1 MNGLQLPSWIVPLA
15 GFAAAVW
22 AIAIWWMVAALPPSG
37 ASDAELDLIVAR
49 AEIDRLEI
57 DVDELGQQVA
67 ELHQERS
74 ELAIRLDALEQA
86 SPAGV
91 VAQML
96 QPNTPLAG
104 PEPSG
109 DDAATTDTD
118 PTPTPEPAE
127 SSSTPEPTATAT
139 AAATATP
146 TPVATAEPTAEPTA
160 VVEPAATATAVQYF
174 TDGRDRYNCKDFDS
188 WEEAQ
193 AAYEA
198 NLPGDPNKIDI
209 DRNGIACEAL
219 R

>member
-1 MNGLQLPSWIVPLA
+1 VTEEHQVNGLQLPSWIVPLA

-22 AIAIWWMVAALPPSG
+22 AIAMWWMVATMPSSG

-57 DVDELGQQVA
+57 DVDELAQQVA
-67 ELHQERS
+67 ALHQERS
-74 ELAIRLDALEQA
+74 ELSLRLDTLEQA
-86 SPAGV
+86 PVASVAVQTTQPISPVAG
-91 VAQML
+91 A
-96 QPNTPLAG
+96 PPAS
-104 PEPSG
+104 EPGEASTTDDG
-109 DDAATTDTD
+109 DDDEPPSAGAT
-118 PTPTPEPAE
+118 PAV
-127 SSSTPEPTATAT
+127 S
-139 AAATATP
+139 ATP
-146 TPVATAEPTAEPTA
+146 TPAPTAEPTA
-160 VVEPAATATAVQYF
+160 IIEPSPTPAPVQYF

-209 DRNGIACEAL
+209 DRNGTACEAL